1 MKNKN
6 KIIVG
11 ALSSLLVIS
20 AFTPSIFAKS
30 SKVTKEESVYV
41 IADQNGNIN
50 KKIVSDTLK
59 NTNKG
64 EKIEDKSSLS
74 DIKNIKGN
82 ETFNKTFS
90 KVVWNSE
97 GKDITYQGTSNKK
110 LPISVKLSYYLNGE
124 KVSAEDIAHKS
135 GKLKIRFDYK
145 NTTFNNSPFMIVSG
159 MIMDSKKVSNVKVT
173 NGKAVD
179 EGNNTLIMG
188 YGFPGMDES
197 LSMKGVDIP
206 SYLEV
211 SADVKDFTFDGSM
224 SYATNE
230 LFNDIDLTDVDSL
243 MDLTNSLSKLSNA
256 SNSLV
261 EGSDELYKGI
271 TTLVD
276 KSGTLT
282 TGVDKLNKGA
292 KKLSEGSKQL
302 KTGATDLKN
311 GANTLS
317 NNINKLS
324 SNVKTAKEG
333 SSTLKD
339 GLNTAGSSLNQ
350 TISYNEQV
358 KSGIDTM
365 ISQLKNADPSNPMI
379 TKLETMS
386 ATLDQTING
395 QKQIVYNLTT
405 SDTVN
410 GKPTLMKGTSNLES
424 GLSQIYDGSKLLK
437 SQGSDK
443 IAAGANDLINKGI
456 NPLIT
461 GSSELSEGLNTLQ
474 KGSSQLISGINKLQK
489 GSKQLKEGMNQFDKE
504 GISKLVEAAGS
515 IDNLKARLHTTI
527 NKANAYNNFSGISNN
542 MNGSVK
548 FIYKT
553 EAIE

>member
-6 KIIVG
+6 KIIAG

-20 AFTPSIFAKS
+20 TFTPSIFAKS

-41 IADQNGNIN
+41 IADQNGNVN

-59 NTNKG
+59 NTKKG
-64 EKIEDKSSLS
+64 DKIEDKSNLR
-74 DIKNIKGN
+74 DIKNVKGK

-90 KVVWNSE
+90 KVIWNSE

-145 NTTFNNSPFMIVSG
+145 NTTFNNNPFMIVSG
-159 MIMDSKKVSNVKVT
+159 MIMDSKKISNVKVT
-173 NGKAVD
+173 NGKSVD
-179 EGNNTLIMG
+179 EGDNTLIIG

-206 SYLEV
+206 SYFEV

-230 LFNDIDLTDVDSL
+230 IFSDIDLSDVDSL
-243 MDLTNSLSKLSNA
+243 MDLTNSLSKLSSA

-292 KKLSEGSKQL
+292 KKLADGSKQL
-302 KTGATDLKN
+302 KTGANDIKN

-317 NNINKLS
+317 NKIDTLS
-324 SNVKTAKEG
+324 TSLKTAKEG
-333 SSTLKD
+333 ASTLKG
-339 GLNTAGSSLNQ
+339 GLNTAGSTLNQ
-350 TISYNEQV
+350 TIAYNEQV

-365 ISQLKNADPSNPMI
+365 ISQLKSADPSNPMI
-379 TKLETMS
+379 TQLETMS
-386 ATLDQTING
+386 GTLDQTIKG
-395 QKQIVYNLTT
+395 QKQISYNLTT
-405 SDTVN
+405 SSN
-410 GKPTLMKGTSNLES
+410 SGGNPTLMKGASDLQS

-437 SQGSDK
+437 TQGSDK
-443 IAAGANDLINKGI
+443 IAIGANDLINKGI
-456 NPLIT
+456 DPLIS
-461 GSSELSEGLNTLQ
+461 GSNDLSDGLNTLQ

-527 NKANAYNNFSGISNN
+527 DKANDYNNFSGISDN

-553 EAIE
+553 DAIE

>member
-6 KIIVG
+6 KIIAG

-30 SKVTKEESVYV
+30 SKVTKEESVYI
-41 IADQNGNIN
+41 IADQNGNID
-50 KKIVSDTLK
+50 KQIISDTLK
-59 NTNKG
+59 NTKKG
-64 EKIEDKSSLS
+64 EKIEDKSNLN
-74 DIKNIKGN
+74 DIKNIKGK
-82 ETFNKTFS
+82 EKFKKTFS

-110 LPISVKLSYYLNGE
+110 LPFSIKLTYYLNGK
-124 KVSAEDIAHKS
+124 KVEAKDIAHKS

-159 MIMDSKKVSNVKVT
+159 MIMDSKKVSNIKVK
-173 NGKAVD
+173 NGKAVN
-179 EGNNTLIMG
+179 EGDNTLIIG

-197 LSMKGVDIP
+197 LSMKGVNIP
-206 SYLEV
+206 SYFEV
-211 SADVKDFTFDGSM
+211 SADVNDFTFDGSM

-230 LFNDIDLTDVDSL
+230 IFNDIDLTDVDSL

-261 EGSDELYKGI
+261 EGSNELYKGI

-292 KKLSEGSKQL
+292 KKLANGSKQL
-302 KTGATDLKN
+302 KTGANHIKN

-317 NNINKLS
+317 NKIDTLS
-324 SNVKTAKEG
+324 TSLKTAKEG
-333 SSTLKD
+333 ASTLKN
-339 GLNTAGSSLNQ
+339 GLNTAGNSLNQ

-379 TKLETMS
+379 TQLENMS

-395 QKQIVYNLTT
+395 QKQISYNLTT
-405 SDTVN
+405 SSDTGEN
-410 GKPTLMKGTSNLES
+410 PTIMKGASDLQS

-437 SQGSDK
+437 TQGSDK
-443 IAAGANDLINKGI
+443 IAEGANDLINKGI
-456 NPLIT
+456 DPLIS
-461 GSSELSEGLNTLQ
+461 GSNDLSDGLNTLQ
-474 KGSSQLISGINKLQK
+474 KGSTQLISGINKLQK
-489 GSKQLKEGMNQFDKE
+489 GSKQLKEGMNLFDKE
-504 GISKLVEAAGS
+504 GINKLVEAAGS
-515 IDNLKARLHTTI
+515 IDNLKFRLHTTI
-527 NKANAYNNFSGISNN
+527 DKANDYNNFSGISDN

-553 EAIE
+553 DAIE

>member
-6 KIIVG
+6 KIIAG

-20 AFTPSIFAKS
+20 TFTPSIFAKS

-41 IADQNGNIN
+41 IADQNGNVN

-59 NTNKG
+59 NTKKG
-64 EKIEDKSSLS
+64 DKIEDKSNLR
-74 DIKNIKGN
+74 DIKNVKGK

-90 KVVWNSE
+90 KVIWNSE

-145 NTTFNNSPFMIVSG
+145 NTTFNNNPFMIVSG
-159 MIMDSKKVSNVKVT
+159 MIMDSKKISNVKVT
-173 NGKAVD
+173 NGKSVD
-179 EGNNTLIMG
+179 EGDNTLIIG

-206 SYLEV
+206 SYFEV

-230 LFNDIDLTDVDSL
+230 IFSDIDLSDVDSL
-243 MDLTNSLSKLSNA
+243 MDLTNSLSKLSSA

-292 KKLSEGSKQL
+292 KKLADGSKQL
-302 KTGATDLKN
+302 KTGANDIKN

-317 NNINKLS
+317 NKIDTLS
-324 SNVKTAKEG
+324 TSLKTAKEG
-333 SSTLKD
+333 ASTLKG
-339 GLNTAGSSLNQ
+339 GLNTAGSTLNQ
-350 TISYNEQV
+350 TIAYNEQV

-365 ISQLKNADPSNPMI
+365 ISQLKSADPSNPMI
-379 TKLETMS
+379 AQLETMS
-386 ATLDQTING
+386 GTLDQTIKG
-395 QKQIVYNLTT
+395 QKQISYNLTT
-405 SDTVN
+405 SSN
-410 GKPTLMKGTSNLES
+410 SGGNPTIMKGASDLQS

-437 SQGSDK
+437 TQGSDK
-443 IAAGANDLINKGI
+443 IAIGANDLINKGI
-456 NPLIT
+456 DPLIS
-461 GSSELSEGLNTLQ
+461 GSNDLSDGLNTLQ

-527 NKANAYNNFSGISNN
+527 DKANDYNNFSGISDN

-553 EAIE
+553 DAIE

>member
-6 KIIVG
+6 KIIAG

-20 AFTPSIFAKS
+20 TFTPSIFAKS

-41 IADQNGNIN
+41 IADQNGNVN

-59 NTNKG
+59 NTKKG
-64 EKIEDKSSLS
+64 EKIEDKSNLS
-74 DIKNIKGN
+74 NIKNVKGK

-90 KVVWNSE
+90 KVIWNSE

-145 NTTFNNSPFMIVSG
+145 NTTFNNNPFMIVSG
-159 MIMDSKKVSNVKVT
+159 MIMDSKKISNVKVK
-173 NGKAVD
+173 NGKSVD
-179 EGNNTLIMG
+179 EGDNTLIIG

-206 SYLEV
+206 SYFEV

-230 LFNDIDLTDVDSL
+230 IFSDIDLSDVDSL
-243 MDLTNSLSKLSNA
+243 MDLTNSLSKLSSS

-292 KKLSEGSKQL
+292 KKLADGSKQL
-302 KTGATDLKN
+302 KTGANDIKN

-317 NNINKLS
+317 NKIDTLS
-324 SNVKTAKEG
+324 TSLKTAKEG
-333 SSTLKD
+333 ASTLKG
-339 GLNTAGSSLNQ
+339 GLNTAGSTLNQ
-350 TISYNEQV
+350 TIAYNEQV

-365 ISQLKNADPSNPMI
+365 ISQLKSADPSNPMI
-379 TKLETMS
+379 AQLETMS
-386 ATLDQTING
+386 GTLDQTIKG
-395 QKQIVYNLTT
+395 QKQISYNLTT
-405 SDTVN
+405 SSN
-410 GKPTLMKGTSNLES
+410 SGGNPTLMKGASDLQS

-437 SQGSDK
+437 TQGSDK
-443 IAAGANDLINKGI
+443 IAIGANDLINKGI
-456 NPLIT
+456 DPLIS
-461 GSSELSEGLNTLQ
+461 GSNDLSDGLNTLQ

-527 NKANAYNNFSGISNN
+527 DKANDYNNFSGISDN

-553 EAIE
+553 DAIE

>member
-6 KIIVG
+6 KIIAG

-20 AFTPSIFAKS
+20 TFTPSIFAKS

-41 IADQNGNIN
+41 IADQNGNVN

-59 NTNKG
+59 NTKKG
-64 EKIEDKSSLS
+64 DKIEDKSNLR
-74 DIKNIKGN
+74 DIKNVKGK

-90 KVVWNSE
+90 KVIWNSE

-145 NTTFNNSPFMIVSG
+145 NTTFNNNPFMIVSG
-159 MIMDSKKVSNVKVT
+159 MIMDSKKISNVKVT
-173 NGKAVD
+173 NGKSVD
-179 EGNNTLIMG
+179 EGDNTLIIG

-206 SYLEV
+206 SYFEV

-230 LFNDIDLTDVDSL
+230 IFSGIDLSDVDSL
-243 MDLTNSLSKLSNA
+243 MDLTNSLSKLSSA

-292 KKLSEGSKQL
+292 KKLADGSKQL
-302 KTGATDLKN
+302 KTGANDIKN

-317 NNINKLS
+317 NKIDTLS
-324 SNVKTAKEG
+324 TSLKTAKEG
-333 SSTLKD
+333 ASTLKG
-339 GLNTAGSSLNQ
+339 GLNTAGSTLNQ
-350 TISYNEQV
+350 TIAYNEQV

-365 ISQLKNADPSNPMI
+365 ISQLKSADPSNPMI
-379 TKLETMS
+379 AQLETMS
-386 ATLDQTING
+386 GTLDQTIKG
-395 QKQIVYNLTT
+395 QKQISYNLTT
-405 SDTVN
+405 SSN
-410 GKPTLMKGTSNLES
+410 SGGNPTIMKGASDLQS

-437 SQGSDK
+437 TQGSDK
-443 IAAGANDLINKGI
+443 IAIGANDLINKGI
-456 NPLIT
+456 DPLIS
-461 GSSELSEGLNTLQ
+461 GSNDLSDGLNTLQ

-527 NKANAYNNFSGISNN
+527 DKANDYNNFSGISDN

-553 EAIE
+553 DAIE

>member
-6 KIIVG
+6 KIIAG

-20 AFTPSIFAKS
+20 TFTPSIFAKS

-41 IADQNGNIN
+41 IADQNGNVN

-59 NTNKG
+59 NTKKG
-64 EKIEDKSSLS
+64 NKIEDKSNLR
-74 DIKNIKGN
+74 DIKNVKGK

-90 KVVWNSE
+90 KVIWNSE

-145 NTTFNNSPFMIVSG
+145 NTTFNNNPFMIVSG
-159 MIMDSKKVSNVKVT
+159 MIMDSKKISNVKVT
-173 NGKAVD
+173 NGKSVD
-179 EGNNTLIMG
+179 EGDNTLIIG

-206 SYLEV
+206 SYFEV

-230 LFNDIDLTDVDSL
+230 IFSDIDLSDVDSL
-243 MDLTNSLSKLSNA
+243 MDLTNSLSKLSSA

-292 KKLSEGSKQL
+292 KKLADGSKQL
-302 KTGATDLKN
+302 KTGANDIKN

-317 NNINKLS
+317 NKIDTLS
-324 SNVKTAKEG
+324 TSLKTAKEG
-333 SSTLKD
+333 ASTLKG
-339 GLNTAGSSLNQ
+339 GLNTAGSTLNQ
-350 TISYNEQV
+350 TIAYNEQV

-365 ISQLKNADPSNPMI
+365 ISQLKSADPSNPMI
-379 TKLETMS
+379 AQLETMS
-386 ATLDQTING
+386 GTLDQTIKG
-395 QKQIVYNLTT
+395 QKQISYNLTT
-405 SDTVN
+405 SSN
-410 GKPTLMKGTSNLES
+410 SGGNPTIMKGASDLQS

-437 SQGSDK
+437 TQGSDK
-443 IAAGANDLINKGI
+443 IAIGANDLINKGI
-456 NPLIT
+456 DPLIS
-461 GSSELSEGLNTLQ
+461 GSNDLSDGLNTLQ

-527 NKANAYNNFSGISNN
+527 DKANDYNNFSGISDN

-553 EAIE
+553 DAIE

>member
-6 KIIVG
+6 KIIAG

-20 AFTPSIFAKS
+20 TFTPSIFAKS

-41 IADQNGNIN
+41 IADQNGNVN

-59 NTNKG
+59 NTKKG
-64 EKIEDKSSLS
+64 EKIEDKSNLS
-74 DIKNIKGN
+74 NIKNVKGK

-90 KVVWNSE
+90 KVIWNSE

-145 NTTFNNSPFMIVSG
+145 NTTFNNNPFMIVSG
-159 MIMDSKKVSNVKVT
+159 MIMDSKKISNVKVK
-173 NGKAVD
+173 NGKSVD
-179 EGNNTLIMG
+179 EGDNTLIIG

-206 SYLEV
+206 SYFEV

-230 LFNDIDLTDVDSL
+230 IFSDIDLSDVDSL
-243 MDLTNSLSKLSNA
+243 MDLTNSLSKLSSS

-292 KKLSEGSKQL
+292 KKLADGSKQL
-302 KTGATDLKN
+302 KTGANDIKN

-317 NNINKLS
+317 NKIDSLS
-324 SNVKTAKEG
+324 TSLKTAKEG
-333 SSTLKD
+333 ASTLKG
-339 GLNTAGSSLNQ
+339 GLNTAGSTLNQ
-350 TISYNEQV
+350 TIAYNEQV

-365 ISQLKNADPSNPMI
+365 ISQLKSADPSNPMI
-379 TKLETMS
+379 AQLETMS
-386 ATLDQTING
+386 GTLDQTIKG
-395 QKQIVYNLTT
+395 QKQISYNLTT
-405 SDTVN
+405 SSN
-410 GKPTLMKGTSNLES
+410 SGGNPTLMKGASDLQS

-437 SQGSDK
+437 TQGSDK
-443 IAAGANDLINKGI
+443 IAIGANDLINKGI
-456 NPLIT
+456 DPLIS
-461 GSSELSEGLNTLQ
+461 GSNDLSDGLNTLQ

-527 NKANAYNNFSGISNN
+527 DKANDYNNFSGISDN

-553 EAIE
+553 DAIE